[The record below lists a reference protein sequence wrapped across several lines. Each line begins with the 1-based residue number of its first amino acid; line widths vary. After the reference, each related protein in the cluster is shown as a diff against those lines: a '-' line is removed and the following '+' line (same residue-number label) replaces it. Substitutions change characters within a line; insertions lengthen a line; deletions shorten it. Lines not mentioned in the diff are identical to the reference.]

1 MWPGRR
7 RLRRLEQEVAAAKA
21 DRAELRRR
29 LELFEMIAAASGASL
44 LDSRTPA
51 DSATSGPAP
60 HAVTSGAPI
69 NAARLP
75 PELIAAARDTRSQD
89 IPVRL
94 DVAGA
99 EVIAIIGGDGDPRE
113 WWTTIA
119 RIAQIDETQP

>member
-1 MWPGRR
+1 
-7 RLRRLEQEVAAAKA
+7 
-21 DRAELRRR
+21 

-51 DSATSGPAP
+51 DSATSGLAP